1 MHLNQLLSLV
11 NETSSEYSWESP
23 GGEKRPAV
31 RDLALMR
38 TWSVFMPLGGD
49 SETWSE
55 AITRSLTYVRDS
67 VYVSMCTCVYVHVL
81 DCVSV

>member
-11 NETSSEYSWESP
+11 NEMSSEYSWESP

-31 RDLALMR
+31 RDLALMQ
-38 TWSVFMPLGGD
+38 TWSFFMPLGGD

-55 AITRSLTYVRDS
+55 AIIRSLIYVRDM
-67 VYVSMCTCVYVHVL
+67 YMYLCVHVCVHML
-81 DCVSV
+81 DCVCVM